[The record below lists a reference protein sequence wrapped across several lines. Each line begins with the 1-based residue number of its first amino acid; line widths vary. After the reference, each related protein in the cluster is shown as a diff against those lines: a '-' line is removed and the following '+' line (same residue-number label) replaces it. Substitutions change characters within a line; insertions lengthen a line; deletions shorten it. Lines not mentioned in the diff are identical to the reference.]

1 MKMEELLQWFQNN
14 GGNMFIEYN
23 ENDLLELFLNE
34 PVGIGE
40 LNEELIYSYKND
52 MGFSITMYLNVYAQ
66 KIELSL
72 SYNDTVLFNDTIH
85 EVESIIR
92 INNDLLINSKSEKKL
107 KLKFYPQ
114 VGVEFIEH

>member
-23 ENDLLELFLNE
+23 EYDLLELFLNE

-52 MGFSITMYLNVYAQ
+52 MGFSIVFFPACYRLFGFICAHVSFLPSRTAHRLQ
-66 KIELSL
+66 LRPFRQ
-72 SYNDTVLFNDTIH
+72 SYF
-85 EVESIIR
+85 R
-92 INNDLLINSKSEKKL
+92 QWKSCQSTQG
-107 KLKFYPQ
+107 F
-114 VGVEFIEH
+114 FFS